1 MSYPRNIW
9 HETEN
14 VPCPTASKKRSQ
26 LFQQSEQIL
35 GAWRLLSMEMVRVGE
50 KENYRKL
57 VPTCFLRKL
66 LFIHSSP
73 MQFLEHGLRWTCLM
87 KLMTWDRKHTI
98 YHFAFFVTT
107 TSVQRLTLHL
117 THSRWFMNKKLTRW
131 AYETKLHG
139 KSYWLLVFLFVYLLV
154 CFSIYGKPQA
164 SPWLLVFYCNTV
176 KKIIHAYLL
185 WKNPSADRRNNIK
198 ASCDFMLTFW
208 HTCPEFLSMSV

>member
-1 MSYPRNIW
+1 MSCPRTIR

-14 VPCPTASKKRSQ
+14 VPCPPASKKLSQ

-35 GAWRLLSMEMVRVGE
+35 GAWRLLSMEMVRAGE
-50 KENYRKL
+50 KENYWKL

-87 KLMTWDRKHTI
+87 KLMTWGRKHTI
-98 YHFAFFVTT
+98 YHFGFFVKT
-107 TSVQRLTLHL
+107 TSVQRLTLYL

-139 KSYWLLVFLFVYLLV
+139 RSY
-154 CFSIYGKPQA
+154 
-164 SPWLLVFYCNTV
+164 WLLVFYCNTV
-176 KKIIHAYLL
+176 KKIIHVYLL